1 MPSLWAVLAV
11 GTMVDQAL
19 IKQGVD
25 AYVTFFEGLT
35 PETVGTL
42 DTVVTEDVHFRDPF
56 NDVRGQDG
64 MQRVLEQ
71 MFEDIEAPR
80 FVVTHRA
87 IDGEVCFLRWQFTG
101 RIRAMKMRDWQ
112 VDGVTEL
119 RFNQQGIV
127 SAHLDHWDAAEG
139 FFEMIPILGGMIR
152 FIRRRAA
159 AR

>member
-1 MPSLWAVLAV
+1 
-11 GTMVDQAL
+11 MVDQTL

-25 AYVTFFEGLT
+25 AYVRFFEALT
-35 PETVGTL
+35 PEMIGSL

-56 NDVRGQDG
+56 NNVHGRYE
-64 MQRVLEQ
+64 MRRVLEQ
-71 MFEDIEAPR
+71 MFKDIEAPR

-101 RIRAMKMRDWQ
+101 RIRAMKKRDWQ
-112 VDGVTEL
+112 ADGVTEL
-119 RFNQQGIV
+119 RFNEHGLV
-127 SAHLDHWDAAEG
+127 SAHLDYWDAAEG